1 MTTGRKIAAAT
12 LGTLFAAAAP
22 ALAQAPADVTFARD
36 VAPILQRSC
45 QGCHRTGSMAPMS
58 LVTYQE
64 VRPWARAIREKVANR
79 VMPPW
84 HVDKTV
90 GIREFANDISLSDE
104 EVDTVV
110 RWADAGAP
118 LGNPDDLP
126 PPIDWPAGD
135 IWRLANKYT
144 ELGEPDIVIRSTP
157 WTQAAEGQDQW
168 YQPIVETG
176 LTEDRWVQALEV
188 RPSLPG
194 RPIVHHAVTYLLQEE
209 STEDFDAA
217 VEVPGTGSYFT
228 EFAVGKIGDVFR
240 EGTGKLLKAD
250 SRIRFDLHYHS
261 VGEEITDSTELAI
274 WFYPRGYTPKY
285 RVYAQAMGVRQA
297 MRTLD
302 IPPGAVTEHE
312 AFVPLRLPAR
322 LENFQPH
329 MHIRGKAMSMEAI
342 YPDGR
347 VEMLNYVGNFDFNW
361 HVNYVYTD
369 ASAPVL
375 PAGTIIKL
383 TAWHDNSSGNRANP
397 DPTQWVGW
405 GQRSY
410 DDMYHAHV
418 NVVYLTDE
426 DYEQTVAE
434 RAAARTANNDD

>member
-64 VRPWARAIREKVANR
+64 VRPWARAIRDKVANR

-84 HVDKTV
+84 HIDKTV
-90 GIREFANDISLSDE
+90 GIREFANDISLSDA
-104 EVDTVV
+104 EVDAVV
-110 RWADAGAP
+110 RWVDAGAP

-135 IWRLANKYT
+135 IWRLADEENG
-144 ELGEPDIVIRSTP
+144 LGDPDIVVRSTP

-176 LTEDRWVQALEV
+176 LTEDRWVKALEV

-209 STEDFDAA
+209 SPEDFDAA
-217 VEVPGTGSYFT
+217 VEVPGSGSYFT
-228 EFAVGKIGDVFR
+228 EYAVGKAGDIFR
-240 EGTGKLLKAD
+240 EGTGKLLKAG
-250 SRIRFDLHYHS
+250 SRVRFDLHYHS
-261 VGEEITDSTELAI
+261 VGEEISDSTELGI
-274 WFYPRGYTPKY
+274 WLYPRDYTPKY

-312 AFVPLRLPAR
+312 AFIPLRLPAR

-329 MHIRGKAMSMEAI
+329 MHIRGKAMAMEAI

-369 ASAPVL
+369 DSAPVL

-383 TAWHDNSSGNRANP
+383 TAWHDNSSANRANP

-426 DYEQTVAE
+426 DYEQITAE
-434 RAAARTANNDD
+434 RAAARTTNDD

>member
-1 MTTGRKIAAAT
+1 MTTARKIAAAT

-64 VRPWARAIREKVANR
+64 VRPWARSIREKVANR

-84 HVDKTV
+84 HIDKTV
-90 GIREFANDISLSDE
+90 GVREFANDISLSDT
-104 EVDTVV
+104 EVDAVV
-110 RWADAGAP
+110 RWVDAGAP

-135 IWRLANKYT
+135 VWRLAEQNGD
-144 ELGEPDIVIRSTP
+144 LGEPDLVIRSTP
-157 WTQAAEGQDQW
+157 WTQASEGQDQW

-209 STEDFDAA
+209 SPEDFDAA
-217 VEVPGTGSYFT
+217 VEVPGSGSYFT
-228 EFAVGKIGDVFR
+228 EYAVGKAGDVFR
-240 EGTGKLLKAD
+240 EGTGKLLKAG
-250 SRIRFDLHYHS
+250 SRVRFDLHYHS
-261 VGEEITDSTELAI
+261 VGEEITDSTELGI
-274 WFYPRGYTPKY
+274 WLYPRDYTPKY

-297 MRTLD
+297 MQTLD

-329 MHIRGKAMSMEAI
+329 MHIRGKAMAMEAI

-369 ASAPVL
+369 DSAPVL

-383 TAWHDNSSGNRANP
+383 TAWHDNSSANRANP

-426 DYEQTVAE
+426 DYEQITAE
-434 RAAARTANNDD
+434 RAAARTTNDND

>member
-64 VRPWARAIREKVANR
+64 VRPWARSIREKVANR

-84 HVDKTV
+84 HIDKTV
-90 GIREFANDISLSDE
+90 GVREFANDISLSDAE
-104 EVDTVV
+104 IDAVV
-110 RWADAGAP
+110 RWVDAGAP

-135 IWRLANKYT
+135 VWRLAEENSD
-144 ELGEPDIVIRSTP
+144 LGEPDLVIRSTP
-157 WTQAAEGQDQW
+157 WTQASEGQDQW

-209 STEDFDAA
+209 SPEDFDAA
-217 VEVPGTGSYFT
+217 VEVPGSGSYFT
-228 EFAVGKIGDVFR
+228 EYAVGKAGDVFR
-240 EGTGKLLKAD
+240 EGTGKLLKAG
-250 SRIRFDLHYHS
+250 SRVRFDLHYHS
-261 VGEEITDSTELAI
+261 VGEEITDSTELGI
-274 WFYPRGYTPKY
+274 WLYPRDYTPKY

-297 MRTLD
+297 MQTLD

-312 AFVPLRLPAR
+312 AFIPLRLPAR

-329 MHIRGKAMSMEAI
+329 MHIRGKAMGMEAI

-369 ASAPVL
+369 DSAPVL

-383 TAWHDNSSGNRANP
+383 TAWHDNSSANRANP

-426 DYEQTVAE
+426 DYEQITAE
-434 RAAARTANNDD
+434 RAAARTTNDND